1 MPQQYRK
8 SQAKERMV
16 PITNSCVTEELLGH
30 ESQVFGSKF
39 GPYFLWAIAKHA
51 KIQVH
56 ENEMMETIAW
66 SIGRGS
72 TATSALPV
80 VASRDSS
87 TSLNQLAAGQQ
98 LKFAPKNQAE
108 ARSLLLISSSSVG
121 KFCGT
126 LGFCCEFACYLMIN
140 QNLTC
145 QVLHCISSGQAGH
158 SKQCTRQFEGN
169 KNDIPPDVC
178 I

>member
-126 LGFCCEFACYLMIN
+126 FGFCCEFCLLSDDQPESDLSGSA
-140 QNLTC
+140 
-145 QVLHCISSGQAGH
+145 LHIIRTSRTFKAMY
-158 SKQCTRQFEGN
+158 KT
-169 KNDIPPDVC
+169 V
-178 I
+178 